1 MIVAGIGSKRGV
13 SVDEVL
19 AAFDAALARAALAR
33 ADVALIAA
41 PAVKGGEA
49 GISEAAAKLGL
60 PLVLVPQTQLEAAS
74 NRTMTRSER
83 VIALLRVP
91 SAAET
96 AALAAAGAQAR
107 LLGPRLALGPVTCA
121 LARRE
126 EEEE

>member
-33 ADVALIAA
+33 DDVALIAA

-49 GISEAAAKLGL
+49 GISEAAARLGL

-126 EEEE
+126 EDA

>member
-13 SVDEVL
+13 SVEEVL
-19 AAFDAALARAALAR
+19 AAFDAALTRAALAR
-33 ADVALIAA
+33 ADISLIAA

-49 GISEAAAKLGL
+49 GISEAAAQLGL

-74 NRTMTRSER
+74 NRTKTRSER
-83 VIALLRVP
+83 VIALLHVP

-96 AALAAAGAQAR
+96 AALAAAGATAR

-121 LARRE
+121 LARRGDE
-126 EEEE
+126 A

>member
-13 SVDEVL
+13 SQDEVL
-19 AAFDAALARAALAR
+19 AALDAALARADLVR
-33 ADVALIAA
+33 ADVSLIAA

-49 GISEAAAKLGL
+49 GISETAAALGL

-74 NRTMTRSER
+74 NRAKTRSER
-83 VIALLRVP
+83 VVALLRVP

-96 AALAAAGAQAR
+96 AALAAAGAQAQ

-121 LARRE
+121 LARRDIA
-126 EEEE
+126 

>member
-19 AAFDAALARAALAR
+19 AAFDAALERVALAR
-33 ADVALIAA
+33 DDVALIAA

-74 NRTMTRSER
+74 NRTQTRSER

-96 AALAAAGAQAR
+96 AALAAAGATAR

>member
-1 MIVAGIGSKRGV
+1 MIVAGIGSRRGV
-13 SVDEVL
+13 SAEDVL
-19 AAFDAALARAALAR
+19 AALDAALERAALAR
-33 ADVALIAA
+33 GDIDLMAT

-60 PLVLVPQTQLEAAS
+60 PLVLVPQTRMEAAS
-74 NRTMTRSER
+74 SRTRTRSER
-83 VIALLRVP
+83 VVALLHVP

-96 AALAAAGAQAR
+96 AALAAAGAQAS

-126 EEEE
+126 EAA

>member
-13 SVDEVL
+13 GVEEVL
-19 AAFDAALARAALAR
+19 AALDAALARAGLAR
-33 ADVALIAA
+33 EDVSLIAA

-74 NRTMTRSER
+74 NRTRTRSER
-83 VIALLRVP
+83 VVALLRVP

-96 AALAAAGAQAR
+96 AALAAAGASAR
-107 LLGPRLALGPVTCA
+107 LLGPRLALGAVTCA
-121 LARRE
+121 LAKRE
-126 EEEE
+126 AAA

>member
-19 AAFDAALARAALAR
+19 AAFDAALTRAALAR
-33 ADVALIAA
+33 DDVALIAA

-74 NRTMTRSER
+74 NRTRTRSER

-96 AALAAAGAQAR
+96 AALAAAGAHAR

-126 EEEE
+126 EEDA

>member
-13 SVDEVL
+13 SVEEVL
-19 AAFDAALARAALAR
+19 AAFDAALARAEIAR
-33 ADVALIAA
+33 DDVSLLAA

-60 PLVLVPQTQLEAAS
+60 PLVLVPQTQLESAS
-74 NRTMTRSER
+74 NRAKTRSER
-83 VIALLRVP
+83 VVALLRVP

-96 AALAAAGAQAR
+96 AALAAAGAHAQ

-126 EEEE
+126 EEA

>member
-33 ADVALIAA
+33 DDVALIAA

-49 GISEAAAKLGL
+49 GISEAAARLGL

-126 EEEE
+126 EVEE

>member
-19 AAFDAALARAALAR
+19 AAFDAALERAALAR
-33 ADVALIAA
+33 DDVALIAA
-41 PAVKGGEA
+41 PAVEGGEA

-74 NRTMTRSER
+74 NRTQTRSER

-96 AALAAAGAQAR
+96 AALAAAGATAR